1 MFGEFNN
8 MFKSLEAAFSNSDI
22 QKSNQSF
29 TTNTFVGPGNAQ
41 HMGQTAKDY
50 TREGYE
56 ANVIVYRC
64 IELIAEGVGAIP
76 LRVFKGDKEAPDHPL
91 QKLLDK
97 PNTRQSY
104 SNFAEEFT
112 AYKLITGTSFAEA
125 ILAGSIPME
134 LNVWQPYE
142 FKVVKPR
149 TLSPLALGWVYEYG
163 QLKRTWDVDQLTG
176 QSDLNVWKTFN
187 PFDSFFGMSP
197 IRAAAF
203 SVDQHNAGGE
213 WNLRMLQNDMSPSGV
228 LSSESSLTEAQFK
241 RMKDDIES
249 AYSGHQN
256 AKKPLLLEN
265 GMTWQQ
271 MAMSA
276 KEMDFI
282 KGLNMS
288 AQQIAAAYGIP
299 LQVIPIP
306 GSQTFANYAEARL
319 ALYEDVILPET
330 KNLIQQFIQWLFPYY
345 PDADQLSIRPNLD
358 DIDALAPRRKE
369 KYETANSSTFMTV
382 NEKREFVG
390 MEKLTEEGADEV
402 WMPGGL
408 LPLSD
413 MMDEDLGIEE
423 EPVVTGEED
432 DESGTKPT
440 PPDGSDDDSGEDD
453 EEGEE

>member
-1 MFGEFNN
+1 MFR
-8 MFKSLEAAFSNSDI
+8 SLQQAFSNIDI
-22 QKSNQSF
+22 QKQQSAF
-29 TTNTFVGPGNAQ
+29 TANTFVGPSNAQ

-50 TREGYE
+50 TREGFE
-56 ANVIVYRC
+56 TNVIVYRC
-64 IELIAEGVGAIP
+64 IELTAEGVGSIP
-76 LRVFKGDKEAPDHPL
+76 LRIFKNDKEVPDHPL

-97 PNTRQSY
+97 PNTRQAY
-104 SNFAEEFT
+104 SDFAEEFT
-112 AYKLITGTSFAEA
+112 AYKLITGTSFADA
-125 ILAGSIPME
+125 ILAGSVPQE

-149 TLSPLALGWVYEYG
+149 TLSPLPLGWVWEWG
-163 QLKRTWDVDQLTG
+163 QQKKVWEVDQLTG
-176 QSDLNVWKTFN
+176 QSDLTVWKTFN
-187 PFDSFFGMSP
+187 PFNQFYGMSP

-228 LSSESSLTEAQFK
+228 LTSEIALSESQFK
-241 RMKDDIES
+241 RLQADIEQS
-249 AYSGHQN
+249 YAGHQH
-256 AKKPLLLEN
+256 AKRPLLLEN

-271 MAMSA
+271 IAMSA

-319 ALYEDVILPET
+319 ALYEDVIIPET
-330 KNLIQQFIQWLFPYY
+330 KNLVQQFSKWLFPYY
-345 PDADQLSIRPNLD
+345 PDGDQLEIRLDLD

-369 KYETANSSTFMTV
+369 KFETANTSTFMTV

-390 MEKLTEEGADEV
+390 MEKLAEEGADEI

-413 MMDEDLGIEE
+413 MMDEELGAENPVA
-423 EPVVTGEED
+423 EPSEED
-432 DESGTKPT
+432 DDEQSDDSNN
-440 PPDGSDDDSGEDD
+440 PDDDSDDDLDDSNED
-453 EEGEE
+453 EE